1 MKNTGPGRKK
11 MKEVEVIYLNEN
23 LIYSNIFTPVPRMTV
38 LSNLLLMHWSTE
50 KFTDGKNVWASV
62 HLIILTY

>member
-38 LSNLLLMHWSTE
+38 LSNLLLMH
-50 KFTDGKNVWASV
+50 
-62 HLIILTY
+62 